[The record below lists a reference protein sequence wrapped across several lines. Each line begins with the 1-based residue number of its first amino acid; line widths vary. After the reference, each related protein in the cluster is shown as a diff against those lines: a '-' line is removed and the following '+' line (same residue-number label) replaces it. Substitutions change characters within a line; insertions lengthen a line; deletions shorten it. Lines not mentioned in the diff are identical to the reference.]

1 MTAITL
7 PHLERQFRMSSM
19 VITARDV
26 MTPDP
31 IVLESSMAILDV
43 VELFTKNKISSAP
56 VQSTLGDIA
65 GQLTELA
72 LVRALVLHQLQPH
85 KYSKVAH
92 CMELLE
98 EGVFVDPKDS
108 ITAVIKAM
116 IKSPTQ
122 RILVKS
128 EGRKI
133 FGIIS
138 PKDMMRVLL
147 QGKQEES
154 QAMQTEIGKL
164 GETKLT

>member
-1 MTAITL
+1 MATAK
-7 PHLERQFRMSSM
+7 
-19 VITARDV
+19 DV

-31 IVLESSMAILDV
+31 IVLESSMTIMEV
-43 VELFTKNKISSAP
+43 VDLFTKHKIASAP
-56 VQSTLGDIA
+56 VQSSIGDVA
-65 GQLTELA
+65 GQLTELN
-72 LVRALVLHQLQPH
+72 LVRALVLHQIQPD
-85 KYSKVAH
+85 KYSKIAH

-108 ITAVIKAM
+108 ITTVIKAM

-138 PKDMMRVLL
+138 PKDMIRVL
-147 QGKQEES
+147 QQNKAES
-154 QAMQTEIGKL
+154 QAVKTEIATL
-164 GETKLT
+164 GDSKIS

>member
-1 MTAITL
+1 MTAK
-7 PHLERQFRMSSM
+7 
-19 VITARDV
+19 DV

-31 IVLESSMAILDV
+31 IVLESSMTISEV
-43 VELFTKNKISSAP
+43 VDLFTKKKISSAP
-56 VQSTLGDIA
+56 VQSSMGGDVA
-65 GQLTELA
+65 GQLTELG
-72 LVRALVLHQLQPH
+72 LVRALVLHQLQPQ
-85 KYSKVAH
+85 KYSKIAH

-108 ITAVIKAM
+108 LTVVIKAM
-116 IKSPTQ
+116 IKSPSQ

-147 QGKQEES
+147 QGENEES
-154 QAMQTEIGKL
+154 KAMQTEIGKL
-164 GETKLT
+164 GEKKL

>member
-1 MTAITL
+1 MATAK
-7 PHLERQFRMSSM
+7 
-19 VITARDV
+19 DV

-31 IVLESSMAILDV
+31 IVLESSMTITEAVD
-43 VELFTKNKISSAP
+43 LFTKHKISSAP
-56 VQSTLGDIA
+56 VQSNLGEVA
-65 GQLTELA
+65 GQMTELA
-72 LVRALVLHQLQPH
+72 LVRALVLHQLQPE
-85 KYSKVAH
+85 KFSKIAH

-108 ITAVIKAM
+108 ITTVIKAM

-138 PKDMMRVLL
+138 PKDMIRVLL
-147 QGKQEES
+147 QDKAES
-154 QAMQTEIGKL
+154 QAVKTEIGTL
-164 GETKLT
+164 GDSKIS